1 MSQEYSVIG
10 GAGFIGSHISE
21 ALIKNGNDVMIIDN
35 FSSGKLSHLKQFINE
50 PNLCIRE
57 LDIQNTGK
65 LCEAIQG
72 SRVVIH
78 LASNPDIAKAALE
91 PRIDFIQ
98 GTALTESVVEAVRTT
113 RVGKILFASGSGV
126 YGDGGETFLSE
137 NSPLRPISTYGAS
150 KLAGEAMLASYSY
163 MFGIECVAFRFANVV
178 GARQTHGVGYDFL
191 RKLRID
197 PTQLTIMGNGLQ
209 SKSYIHVSDVVSAIL
224 TFCKKQSEQFSV
236 YNVSNRDSL
245 TVNEIA
251 EIVFKVLAI
260 SKDSIKIEYTGGAQG
275 WKADVPIVRLD
286 PSKIES
292 TGWSAKLT
300 SSESMINSIRMM
312 NLDNF
317 I

>member
-137 NSPLRPISTYGAS
+137 NSPLRPISTYG
-150 KLAGEAMLASYSY
+150 
-163 MFGIECVAFRFANVV
+163 R
-178 GARQTHGVGYDFL
+178 
-191 RKLRID
+191 
-197 PTQLTIMGNGLQ
+197 
-209 SKSYIHVSDVVSAIL
+209 
-224 TFCKKQSEQFSV
+224 
-236 YNVSNRDSL
+236 
-245 TVNEIA
+245 VN
-251 EIVFKVLAI
+251 
-260 SKDSIKIEYTGGAQG
+260 
-275 WKADVPIVRLD
+275 
-286 PSKIES
+286 
-292 TGWSAKLT
+292 
-300 SSESMINSIRMM
+300 
-312 NLDNF
+312 
-317 I
+317 